1 MTSFINIILFY
12 IFILVTSITITGYGK
27 SFCKY
32 FNINYSC
39 LSLEIIF
46 GCFCLGSLSLLIN
59 FFFPINI
66 VVTNIILLIGILLFL
81 YFFKS
86 IQKELIFFL
95 LITLL
100 AFLTGIYE
108 TSNRPDAGLYHL
120 PYISNLNENKIIIGL
135 NSLHSRFG
143 FTSFLQYISSVFN
156 NSFFSEK
163 AIFFPNLILF
173 SSSLLYFFKLCT
185 NSRVSNEI
193 KVLALFFGISVAVD
207 MNRFSEFGNDENAH
221 MLFFIFITNFII
233 YFNRNN
239 IDSNDY
245 IKILLVLTLFL
256 FMIKVT
262 YSILIFLVIF
272 IIFNSFKTFIF
283 FEKLNIF
290 LFSIFCF
297 WILKNFLISGCLIYP
312 IENTCFDKLLW
323 TNKLYIAES
332 LSAEAWAKG
341 YPDSKIKYEFVK
353 YIANFEWLSTWLS
366 NHFIFILKKLSVILF
381 ILLFIT
387 IYISQNGNK
396 FKANKAFKIILYF
409 NLIFCLIWF
418 LNFPVYRFGS
428 GILISTIILIII
440 CFQKNLNLIN
450 LSKIIKISGLILVLL
465 ICSKSANRFID
476 SIKNNQSN
484 NPWINIYSDNY
495 EKKIRY
501 KKIYYANN
509 KKKYY
514 YTPENSEICYYSP
527 APCTHLVDENLHYKE
542 INNYILILKNH

>member
-1 MTSFINIILFY
+1 MTNIINIILFY

-143 FTSFLQYISSVFN
+143 FTSFLQYISSIFN
-156 NSFFSEK
+156 NSIFSER

-173 SSSLLYFFKLCT
+173 SSSLLYFFRLCA

-193 KVLALFFGISVAVD
+193 KVLALFFGISIAVD

-450 LSKIIKISGLILVLL
+450 LSKIIKISGLVLVLL
-465 ICSKSANRFID
+465 ICSKSANRVID

>member
-1 MTSFINIILFY
+1 MINFINIILFY

-32 FNINYSC
+32 FNINCSS
-39 LSLEIIF
+39 LSIEIIF
-46 GCFCLGSLSLLIN
+46 GCFFLGSLSLLIN

-66 VVTNIILLIGILLFL
+66 VVTNIILILGILQFL

-86 IQKELIFFL
+86 IKKELIFFL

-100 AFLTGIYE
+100 AFVTGIYE

-156 NSFFSEK
+156 NSFFSNK

-173 SSSLLYFFKLCT
+173 SSSLFYFFRLCT
-185 NSRVSNEI
+185 NSKISNEI
-193 KVLALFFGISVAVD
+193 KVLALFFGISIGVD

-221 MLFFIFITNFII
+221 MLFFIFIINFII
-233 YFNRNN
+233 YFNKNN
-239 IDSNDY
+239 NETNNY

-262 YSILIFLVIF
+262 YSILIFILIF
-272 IIFNSFKTFIF
+272 IIINSFKTFVF

-290 LFSIFCF
+290 LFFIFCL

-323 TNKLYIAES
+323 ANNLYTAES

-341 YPDSKIKYEFVK
+341 YPDSKIKYEFAK
-353 YIANFEWLSTWLS
+353 YIANFEWLSTWLG
-366 NHFIFILKKLSVILF
+366 NHFIFILKKLSVILS
-381 ILLFIT
+381 ILLCVS
-387 IYISQNGNK
+387 IYISQGGNK
-396 FKANKAFKIILYF
+396 FKVNKGFKIILYY
-409 NLIFCLIWF
+409 NLIFCIIWF
-418 LNFPVYRFGS
+418 LKFPVYRFGS
-428 GILISTIILIII
+428 GILISTTILIII
-440 CFQKNLNLIN
+440 FFQKNLNLISF
-450 LSKIIKISGLILVLL
+450 SKIIKISASILIL
-465 ICSKSANRFID
+465 IMCSKSANRVID
-476 SIKNNQSN
+476 SIKNNQLS

-495 EKKIRY
+495 KKKIKY
-501 KKIYYANN
+501 KKIYYSNN
-509 KKKYY
+509 KKKFYY
-514 YTPENSEICYYSP
+514 SPENSEICYYSP

-542 INNYILILKNH
+542 INSYSLILKNY